1 MIRRN
6 RIPLLTNVSSSLS
19 IMNGRSDCIIVE
31 GLEDYFDEQG
41 LEISPVP
48 PSTTKNY
55 LIDKIRNTVEIE
67 AFDDE

>member
-1 MIRRN
+1 MIRRSV
-6 RIPLLTNVSSSLS
+6 IPFPKSGSPSLS
-19 IMNGRSDCIIVE
+19 IMNGRSDKAIVE

-55 LIDKIRNTVEIE
+55 LIDKIGNNVEIE

>member
-1 MIRRN
+1 MIRRSV
-6 RIPLLTNVSSSLS
+6 IPFPKSGSPSLS

-48 PSTTKNY
+48 PSTIKNY
-55 LIDKIRNTVEIE
+55 LIDAIRNTVEIE
-67 AFDDE
+67 GFHDE

>member
-1 MIRRN
+1 
-6 RIPLLTNVSSSLS
+6 
-19 IMNGRSDCIIVE
+19 MNGRYGCRIVE

>member
-1 MIRRN
+1 MIRRSV
-6 RIPLLTNVSSSLS
+6 IPFPKSGSPSLS
-19 IMNGRSDCIIVE
+19 IMNGRSDTAIVE

>member
-6 RIPLLTNVSSSLS
+6 RIPLLKNVSSSLS

-48 PSTTKNY
+48 PSTIKNY
-55 LIDKIRNTVEIE
+55 LIDAIRNTVEIE
-67 AFDDE
+67 GFHDE